1 MGILAWIVLG
11 AIAGFVANLVVGGGD
26 GAVKTVLLGIVGG
39 LLGGFVATTVLHAG
53 TVNGLNPE
61 SILIAT
67 AGAVAVLV
75 VWRVLTPRRRLHL

>member
-11 AIAGFVANLVVGGGD
+11 AIAGFVANLLVGGGE
-26 GAVKTVLLGIVGG
+26 GLIKTIILGIVGG
-39 LLGGFVATTVLHAG
+39 LLGGFVATTVFHTGSMNA
-53 TVNGLNPE
+53 LNLE

-75 VWRVLTPRRRLHL
+75 VWRAVTPRRRLHL